1 MGTGKRLIPLTA
13 GELMSLHGLTVE
25 QGLRQGYCIEGHVE
39 EYRKAHCEAL
49 EQERRALHNPGYG
62 YRERYKRKKEET
74 IIKEEYTMDKNTKIT
89 LLLCL
94 TESPMFAEME
104 QTEKARLL
112 TELIY
117 GEAPTPVAKRP
128 GGRPKRATTPAEK
141 TEGDAE

>member
-1 MGTGKRLIPLTA
+1 MPALVPLTA
-13 GELMSLHGLTVE
+13 HELMSLHGLNVE
-25 QGLRQGYCIEGHVE
+25 QGLRQGYCIAGHVK
-39 EYRKAHCEAL
+39 EYKRAHREAL
-49 EQERRALHNPGYG
+49 DQEQRALQNPGYS
-62 YRERYKRKKEET
+62 YRDRYKRKKEET
-74 IIKEEYTMDKNTKIT
+74 IIKEEYTMDKNTRIT
-89 LLLCL
+89 LLCCL
-94 TESPMFAEME
+94 MESDMFAEMG